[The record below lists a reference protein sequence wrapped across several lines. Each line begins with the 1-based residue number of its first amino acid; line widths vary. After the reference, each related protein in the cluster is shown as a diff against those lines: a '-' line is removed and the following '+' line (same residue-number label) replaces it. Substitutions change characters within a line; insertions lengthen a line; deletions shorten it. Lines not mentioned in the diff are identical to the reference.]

1 MRRVGVFAALM
12 MLAVLG
18 PAAATAA
25 PLRAKAARP
34 LRGETRPGVRELM
47 ALSSHRFALIQV
59 ARNAR
64 VPGGTLVSRR
74 LGIWRVPS
82 SAAKRIGLR
91 LSARGIARVIE
102 PDRELAPHRAS
113 VEPLAGFEW
122 WRGAVGADHVAP
134 PPAGKLVTVIDTG
147 LDVAHPEFAGRP
159 NTTLLNAQSTGGGAD
174 EEHGTAVSSVLAA
187 PENGVGLVGIY
198 PQATLAEWDSG
209 PMFVSD
215 VIQGIEHSIDA
226 GQGVINMSFGFDGY
240 DQLLA
245 DEIDVAFGTGSL
257 LVAAAGNDFL
267 EGNAQHSPASL
278 HHVLTIAATDEQNKS
293 SFFSNRSLA
302 IDLSA
307 PGENI
312 PVAVP
317 TWANPSGY
325 VSADGTS
332 FSSPLVAGAAAWVW
346 TRRPELDVT
355 QLFDLMRWSAKDIDA
370 PGFDEDTGWG
380 LLDLPGALTDAPPPA
395 DPHEPNEDVYEIVA
409 GKLFATADKP
419 LTSPG
424 HGGTTLDA
432 RLDVTEDP
440 EDVYRVW
447 VPAHRRVAIRVVPTD
462 DADVELWNASTPSVL
477 IAGAARRK
485 HLVDGSGNDGRA
497 AETVAFRNR
506 ARRGTFVYL
515 DVYLPE
521 QGASSAGYRATI
533 KTTR

>member
-1 MRRVGVFAALM
+1 MRRVGVSAAVL

-18 PAAATAA
+18 PAATAA

-34 LRGETRPGVRELM
+34 QPVEARRGVRELM
-47 ALSSHRFALIQV
+47 ALSGHRYALIQV
-59 ARNAR
+59 VRGGR
-64 VPGGTLVSRR
+64 VPGGVLVSRR
-74 LGIWRVPS
+74 LGIWRVS
-82 SAAKRIGLR
+82 STAAARIGLQ
-91 LSARGIARVIE
+91 LSSRGIARVIE
-102 PDRELAPHRAS
+102 PDRELAPQRAS

-122 WRGAVGADHVAP
+122 WRGAVGADRVTP

-147 LDVAHPEFAGRP
+147 LDVSHPEFAGRP
-159 NTTLLNAQSTGGGAD
+159 NTTLLAAQSTAAGEE
-174 EEHGTAVSSVLAA
+174 EEHGTAVSSVVGA
-187 PENGVGLVGIY
+187 PENGVGVVGIY
-198 PQATLAEWDSG
+198 PQAALAEWDSG
-209 PMFVSD
+209 RMFVSD
-215 VIQGIEHSIDA
+215 VIQGIERALDA
-226 GQGVINMSFGFDGY
+226 GRGVINMSFGFDGY
-240 DQLLA
+240 DALLA

-267 EGNAQHSPASL
+267 EGNAEHSPASL

-302 IDLSA
+302 VDLSA

-317 TWANPSGY
+317 TWASASGY
-325 VSADGTS
+325 AAADGTS

-355 QLFDLMRWSAKDIDA
+355 QLFDLMRWSATDIDVQ
-370 PGFDEDTGWG
+370 GFDVDTGWG
-380 LLDLPGALTDAPPPA
+380 LLDVPAALSDAPPPV
-395 DPHEPNEDVYEIVA
+395 DPQEPNEDVYEIVA
-409 GKLFATADKP
+409 GKLFATADTP

-424 HGGTTLDA
+424 HGRAVLDA

-477 IAGAARRK
+477 ITGASRRK
-485 HLVDGSGNDGRA
+485 HLIDGSGNDGRR
-497 AETVAFRNR
+497 AENVAVRNR
-506 ARRGTFVYL
+506 GRRGIFVYL

-521 QGASSAGYRATI
+521 HGASSAGYRATI
-533 KTTR
+533 TTAR